1 MGISHSFPAQVLHAD
16 ARLMPTDR
24 RDWRAL
30 NVTGGDGDGGAAM
43 LTVWLN
49 RYYPEHAFDGD
60 VFQTWNPHVE
70 PEADRRLSPDLR
82 LPRVVQSWPETPK
95 IQARV
100 AELQGVGGFYFAGAH
115 AVPGMGLLEQA
126 CQAGEIAAARVLA
139 DLAA

>member
-1 MGISHSFPAQVLHAD
+1 MA
-16 ARLMPTDR
+16 ARGGWCVSRLLQAR
-24 RDWRAL
+24 IRWR
-30 NVTGGDGDGGAAM
+30 GA
-43 LTVWLN
+43 
-49 RYYPEHAFDGD
+49 
-60 VFQTWNPHVE
+60 HVE

-126 CQAGEIAAARVLA
+126 CQAGEAAAARVLA